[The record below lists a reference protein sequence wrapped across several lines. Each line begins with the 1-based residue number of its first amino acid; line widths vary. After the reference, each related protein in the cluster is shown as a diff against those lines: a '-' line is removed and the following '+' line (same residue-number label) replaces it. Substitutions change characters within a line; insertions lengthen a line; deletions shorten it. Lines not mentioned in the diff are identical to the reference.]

1 MRDRLLCGALF
12 VISLV
17 LLPLA
22 GCGNPS
28 GLDSIQISPAT
39 QSLTTGQTVQFSVT
53 GTYGNSKHIT
63 TQEITSG
70 LTWASSNTSV
80 VTVDSSGLAT
90 AVGAGSANVT
100 ATAQAFNGP
109 TSSSAA
115 ITVTAS
121 GGGSVSGSIA
131 SITITPGTQSIAG
144 AGNSVQFIAI
154 GTTSSGSTVN
164 LTNQVTWVSSA
175 TSVATIGASTGL
187 ATSVAAGS
195 TNISA
200 LYTNSA
206 IGSTVIGTAT
216 LTVTAAASGAY
227 TSLTLIPGSQ
237 ALSASGQTGDFIA
250 LATTGS
256 GLVVE
261 IDPSQI
267 TWESSIPSVA
277 TVADGVATGVSAGTA
292 TVTALLVN
300 PDKSVV
306 SSTATVSVSLSNP
319 PEPILSLEIIPG
331 SITVNDFNLSGQ
343 FIAIATYSTAPYVR
357 DVTNSAS
364 TTWLSSEPNFFPVS
378 NNTGGGAGA
387 SAGIVTA
394 EGAGGA
400 TIIAESSST
409 DGTIQTATATF
420 SCPQVIETAGSN
432 TPPSC
437 PDTIGTG
444 SPLLSTLT
452 VYQRGLNTTN
462 WEVTAPSATGTADV
476 LHCGPGWT
484 GAGGSVC
491 TATYPQGSSVILT
504 SPAGAGAFG
513 GWSTNCVPT
522 DALGNVLTGAAAAGT
537 AAGPNYCKVT
547 LTDDDV
553 VGIIVN

>member
-17 LLPLA
+17 LPLA

-39 QSLTTGQTVQFSVT
+39 QSLTTGQAVQFTVT
-53 GTYGNSKHIT
+53 GTYGNSNHAT
-63 TQEITSG
+63 TKQITSG
-70 LTWASSNTSV
+70 LTWASSNTAV
-80 VTVDSSGLAT
+80 ATVSAGGEAT
-90 AVGAGSANVT
+90 AVSAGTATIT

-109 TSSSAA
+109 ASSSAT
-115 ITVTAS
+115 ITVTSTGGGTAS
-121 GGGSVSGSIA
+121 GTIVG
-131 SITITPGTQSIAG
+131 ITITPGAQSIAG
-144 AGNSVQFIAI
+144 AGNTVQFIAI
-154 GTTSSGSTVN
+154 GTTSSGATVN
-164 LTNQVTWVSSA
+164 LTNSVIWTSSA
-175 TSVATIGASTGL
+175 TSVATIGATTGL
-187 ATSVAAGS
+187 ATSVAAG
-195 TNISA
+195 TTTITA
-200 LYTNSA
+200 LYSDS
-206 IGSTVIGTAT
+206 STGTTVAGTAS
-216 LTVTAAASGAY
+216 LTVTSAASGAY
-227 TSLTLIPGSQ
+227 TALTLIPGSQ
-237 ALSASGQTGDFIA
+237 SLSASGQTGNFIA

-256 GLVVE
+256 GLVVD
-261 IDPSQI
+261 IDPSKI

-277 TVADGVATGVSAGTA
+277 TVADGVATGVSAGTS

-300 PDKSVV
+300 PDNSVV
-306 SSTATVSVSLSNP
+306 SSTATVTVSLTSP
-319 PEPILSLEIIPG
+319 PEPILSLEIIPSG
-331 SITVNDFNLSGQ
+331 ITVNDFNLSGQ

-400 TIIAESSST
+400 TIIAEASST

-420 SCPQVIETAGSN
+420 SCPQVLETADSN

-452 VYQRGLNTTN
+452 VYQRGLNTTS

-491 TATYPQGSSVILT
+491 TATYPVGTSVILT

-513 GWSTNCVPT
+513 GWSTNCTPT
-522 DALGNVLTGAAAAGT
+522 DASGNVLTGTAAAGT
-537 AAGPNYCKVT
+537 AAGPNYCKLT
-547 LTDDDV
+547 LVNDDV